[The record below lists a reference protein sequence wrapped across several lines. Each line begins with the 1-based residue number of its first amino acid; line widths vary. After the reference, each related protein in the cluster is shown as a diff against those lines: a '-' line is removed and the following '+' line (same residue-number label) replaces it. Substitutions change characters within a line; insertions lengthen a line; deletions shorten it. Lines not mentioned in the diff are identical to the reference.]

1 MISTLSLTTILIV
14 IIILIH
20 VLCNICIVCVYLRGK
35 WTMGDSAMLRYCTTR
50 CPLQMVCSFVMV
62 STSCSDYKEKKRK
75 IKDMLKIKYQT
86 QGHLF
91 FGSELINYS
100 FEDTL

>member
-1 MISTLSLTTILIV
+1 
-14 IIILIH
+14 
-20 VLCNICIVCVYLRGK
+20 
-35 WTMGDSAMLRYCTTR
+35 MGDSAMLRYCTTR